1 MAQQPLVGQDLLI
14 VEVPRSHYN
23 TLGRTP
29 LGKWSAQQTDLYL
42 TTLKRDTQ
50 SPCGIRT
57 HNPTS
62 ERPQTHSLDRAATG
76 TGCNK
81 EYKRQSY
88 VVCPFLISVVIYVMQ
103 THIP

>member
-57 HNPTS
+57 HNPNK
-62 ERPQTHSLDRAATG
+62 RAAADPLLG
-76 TGCNK
+76 P
-81 EYKRQSY
+81 RSY
-88 VVCPFLISVVIYVMQ
+88 WDRL
-103 THIP
+103 